1 MMNLIPDGTE
11 KIIFSL
17 RDLYGSYG
25 YSRYKMNKFEEY
37 DLYAHN
43 KDFLISD
50 SVITFTDGNGKLL
63 ALKPDVTLSIV
74 KNTADTADSLQKVF
88 YNENVYRIAKGGRNF
103 KEIMQVGLECIGK
116 VDAYCICEV
125 LKLALKS
132 LDTIHPSNVL
142 AVSHLGVL
150 TEALDHAGV
159 PEVKR
164 GEILRYIGEKNLH
177 ELTACLSQIGV
188 EENKARII
196 KYLLAIHGNA
206 ADVLPELLG
215 KTCGFISKKT
225 ETELSAVLGALK
237 NEKKLIVDFSV
248 VGDINYYN
256 GFVFK
261 GFVEG
266 IPSGVLS
273 GGQYDKLMRK
283 MGRRSGAVGFAVY
296 LDAVEQFFRQSA
308 EYDVDRVLVYSA
320 DDDPAEVADAVE
332 GLAGEGN
339 RVLAAISVPENVRYR
354 ELYRLQ
360 NGRAIK

>member
-1 MMNLIPDGTE
+1 MINIIPDGTE

-17 RDLYGSYG
+17 RSLYGRYG

-88 YNENVYRIAKGGRNF
+88 YNENVYRVAKGGRNF
-103 KEIMQVGLECIGK
+103 KEIMQVGLECIGN

-150 TEALDHAGV
+150 TEAMAYAGV
-159 PEVKR
+159 PEDKR
-164 GEILRYIGEKNLH
+164 GEILHYIGEKNLH
-177 ELTACLSQIGV
+177 ELTAFLHQIGV
-188 EENKARII
+188 EEDKAQII
-196 KYLLAIHGNA
+196 KYLLSIHGSV
-206 ADVLPELLG
+206 ADVLPGLLAATKG
-215 KTCGFISKKT
+215 IISEKT
-225 ETELSAVLGALK
+225 ERELSAVLGALK
-237 NEKKLIVDFSV
+237 NEKKLLIDFSV

-261 GFVEG
+261 GFVES
-266 IPSGVLS
+266 IPTGVLS
-273 GGQYDKLMRK
+273 GGQYDKLMQK
-283 MGRRSGAVGFAVY
+283 MARRSGAVGFAVY

-320 DDDPAEVADAVE
+320 ADDPAEVSGAVE
-332 GLAGEGN
+332 GLAADGD
-339 RVLAAISVPENVRYR
+339 RVLAVISVPENVRYR
-354 ELYRLQ
+354 ELYHLQ
-360 NGRAIK
+360 NGRAVK